1 MSSRDNLTLF
11 GTSFQ
16 TKIIASLITSR
27 KFVEQIQDILEVN
40 YFESQ
45 ANRWLVK
52 QIKEYFLKYKKPP
65 TLEAVKV
72 LMGELQDDILKVS
85 VVDQLREAYKH
96 MEADDLEFVQEKTL
110 EFCKNQ
116 KMKAAIIKSV
126 DLLEQN
132 EYEEIK
138 TLVDEA
144 MKAGTEKDVGHIY
157 TEMIAE
163 RYSESARE
171 CVATPWEVLNDL
183 TQGGLSAG
191 ELGVIVAPAG
201 IGKSWVL
208 SAIGA
213 NSVKEGKTIVHYS
226 LELNE
231 AYVGLRY
238 DSVVTGIA
246 NQNLKFHQ
254 DEVEQKV
261 GNVKGELIIKYFP
274 TKTASVQTM
283 AAHLERIKTLGGDF
297 DMIVVDYADIM
308 RDVGQAKEMR
318 HALGNIYEDL
328 RGLAGEMG
336 VPIWTAS
343 QANRSALEEDVI
355 QAEKVAESYAKVM
368 TADFVMSLSRK
379 VEDKIANTGRFHIIK
394 NRFGPDGMTFPAKI
408 NTNNGNMEM
417 YERTTV
423 EGKEQQKN
431 IDNRE
436 EFARKE
442 LAQKYK
448 DLG

>member
-1 MSSRDNLTLF
+1 MSGRDNLTLF

-27 KFVEQIQDILEVN
+27 KFVEQIQDILEAN

-72 LMGELQDDILKVS
+72 LMGELEDDILKVS

-96 MEADDLEFVQEKTL
+96 MQADDLEFVQEKTL

-261 GNVKGELIIKYFP
+261 GNVKGELIIK
-274 TKTASVQTM
+274 
-283 AAHLERIKTLGGDF
+283 
-297 DMIVVDYADIM
+297 
-308 RDVGQAKEMR
+308 
-318 HALGNIYEDL
+318 
-328 RGLAGEMG
+328 
-336 VPIWTAS
+336 
-343 QANRSALEEDVI
+343 
-355 QAEKVAESYAKVM
+355 
-368 TADFVMSLSRK
+368 
-379 VEDKIANTGRFHIIK
+379 
-394 NRFGPDGMTFPAKI
+394 
-408 NTNNGNMEM
+408 
-417 YERTTV
+417 
-423 EGKEQQKN
+423 
-431 IDNRE
+431 
-436 EFARKE
+436 
-442 LAQKYK
+442 
-448 DLG
+448 

>member
-1 MSSRDNLTLF
+1 MSNRENFTLF

-16 TKIIASLITSR
+16 TKIIASLIISR
-27 KFVEQIQDILEVN
+27 KFVEQIQDILEAN

-45 ANRWLVK
+45 ANRWLIK

-72 LMGELQDDILKVS
+72 LMGELEDDILKVS
-85 VVDQLREAYKH
+85 VVDQLRQAYKH

-132 EYEEIK
+132 EYDEIK
-138 TLVDEA
+138 SLVDEA

-171 CVATPWEVLNDL
+171 CVATPWEVLNDI
-183 TQGGLSAG
+183 TQGGLGAG
-191 ELGVIVAPAG
+191 ELGVVVAPAG

-213 NSVKEGKTIVHYS
+213 SSLKEGKTVVHYS

-231 AYVGLRY
+231 SYVGLRY

-254 DEVEQKV
+254 DDVEKQV
-261 GNVKGELIIKYFP
+261 GLVKGELIIKYFP

-297 DMIVVDYADIM
+297 DMVIVDYADIM
-308 RDVGQAKEMR
+308 KDTGHSKEIR

-328 RGLAGEMG
+328 RGMAGEMG

-355 QAEKVAESYAKVM
+355 QAEKIAESYTKIM

-423 EGKEQQKN
+423 EGKQQQKN

-442 LAQKYK
+442 LAAKYK